1 MRVWDIHGDAMRAAE
16 RKTVDMHE
24 KKNIKISTIWY
35 YKSIACVLC
44 YKNEQRDTTG
54 ILFYLPSARRFTE
67 CFLSDSAN
75 QLVPVVRRHRNEFKW

>member
-1 MRVWDIHGDAMRAAE
+1 MRAGE

-35 YKSIACVLC
+35 CHKSIACVLC

-54 ILFYLPSARRFTE
+54 ILFSLSSARRF
-67 CFLSDSAN
+67 
-75 QLVPVVRRHRNEFKW
+75 V

>member
-35 YKSIACVLC
+35 CHKSIACVLC
-44 YKNEQRDTTG
+44 YKNEQRDTIK
-54 ILFYLPSARRFTE
+54 ILFLAECSALYLPSVFCRIFIGKTVISGSEKA
-67 CFLSDSAN
+67 
-75 QLVPVVRRHRNEFKW
+75 